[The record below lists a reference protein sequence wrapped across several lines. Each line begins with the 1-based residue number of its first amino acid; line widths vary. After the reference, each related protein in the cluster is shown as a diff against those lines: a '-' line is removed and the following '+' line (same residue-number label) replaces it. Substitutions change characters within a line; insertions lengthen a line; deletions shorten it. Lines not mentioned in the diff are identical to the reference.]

1 MPSSERGGGFVRGGL
16 LLVAL
21 ATGLP
26 AGLAAEKPP
35 TYEQQVLPIFRE
47 KCCGCHNPGKRAGG
61 LDLTSYQQLQAGGNS
76 GEVVAAGD
84 PDGSY
89 LWQVASHESEPVMPP
104 NADRIP
110 DDMLAAIKAWI
121 VGGLVERDGAK
132 PVATGPVT
140 KLALDPGA
148 IVTPE
153 GEPVMPPRLSLKVM
167 THGLRP
173 TTVTGLDASP
183 HGDLLAVGGRQ
194 QVLLVSPTTRQL
206 LGVLPFPEGNCK
218 TLRFSRNARLLLTA
232 GGIAAKR
239 GRVVL
244 WDVASGTRLAALG
257 DEYDEVLAADLS
269 ADQRLVALGGAAKVV
284 RLVTTEDGQEE
295 STITKHTDWI
305 TSVAFSPDSVLLATG
320 DRAGNLFLWESFGAR
335 EWAVLKGHT
344 GGITAVSWRGDGL
357 VVASAAEDGTIHLWD
372 ADQGTKIRSWAAH
385 AGGTSDVRWLRDGS
399 LVSTGRDC
407 RVKHWGGDGKLKRDL
422 GAMAD
427 IGVRVAVNDSQTS
440 VSASDWTGTITV
452 WSLTDASQ
460 QGVIEA
466 NPPSLET
473 RIAEAERQL
482 ATARQACDAQRAK
495 ERERRAAADEQ
506 VSRSQVAQA
515 AAETALAKAEAQREQ
530 ARQQVAA
537 AKQQLAKAK
546 QAASN
551 VLAGEGSDAAEEP
564 AETRPAAGEQAV
576 AAEQHHA
583 EAVTQ
588 AKAQLSKATEATKR
602 AAQAVQEAAAEVAK
616 ATAARDSIIKAET
629 QATADAEAGRTA
641 AEQVLTRWQ
650 DERAFAEQAAA
661 QR

>member
-1 MPSSERGGGFVRGGL
+1 VIRGGL
-16 LLVAL
+16 LLIAV
-21 ATGLP
+21 ATGVP

-76 GEVVAAGD
+76 GEVVASGD

-104 NADRIP
+104 NADRIS
-110 DDMLAAIKAWI
+110 DDMLAVIKAWI

-132 PVATGPVT
+132 PVAAGPVT

-148 IVTPE
+148 IVTPQ
-153 GEPVMPPRLSLKVM
+153 GDPVMPPRLPLQVV

-232 GGIAAKR
+232 GGVAAKR

-284 RLVTTEDGQEE
+284 RLVTTENGQEE

-372 ADQGTKIRSWAAH
+372 ADQGKKVRSWAAH

-399 LVSTGRDC
+399 LVSTGRDR

-422 GAMAD
+422 GAMTD
-427 IGVRVAVNDSQTS
+427 IGIRVAVNDSQKCI
-440 VSASDWTGTITV
+440 VASDWTGTITV

-460 QGVIEA
+460 QGVIDA

-473 RIAEAERQL
+473 RIAEADRQL
-482 ATARQACDAQRAK
+482 ATARQACDAQRTK
-495 ERERRAAADEQ
+495 ERVRRAAADEQ
-506 VSRSQVAQA
+506 VSRTQAAHA
-515 AAETALAKAEAQREQ
+515 AAETARAKAEAQLEQ
-530 ARQQVAA
+530 ARQQVSK
-537 AKQQLAKAK
+537 AKQQLAAANLQTEKAK

-551 VLAGEGSDAAEEP
+551 VRAGDESDVAEKP
-564 AETRPAAGEQAV
+564 AETQQAGGEQAV

-588 AKAQLSKATEATKR
+588 AKAQLGKATEATKR
-602 AAQAVQEAAAEVAK
+602 SAQAVQRAAAEVTK
-616 ATAARDSIIKAET
+616 ATAARASIIKAET
-629 QATADAEAGRTA
+629 QATADAEAARAA
-641 AEQVLTRWQ
+641 AEQVLRRWQ